1 MNYRDYNDNE
11 LINYVSEN
19 NEEAIEIIYEKYK
32 PLINKIASNLFK
44 KYCKNTSLE
53 ISDLEQEGL
62 IALNS
67 AMNHYNEN
75 KDVLFYTYA
84 KTCIERKIIST
95 VIRANRQKQKILN
108 DSLSYELDIN
118 DGISLQSLIKDV
130 TTNPE
135 NILIDMENSEEL
147 MIEIE
152 NVLTPFEQQVL
163 QLKLDGFDY
172 KEIAEIIDKEPKSID
187 NALNRIKTKI
197 KKIIEKLKK
206 N

>member
-11 LINYVSEN
+11 LVNYVSEN
-19 NEEAIEIIYEKYK
+19 NEEAIEIIYKKYK
-32 PLINKIASNLFK
+32 PLINKIATKLYK
-44 KYCKNTSLE
+44 KYCTNTSLE
-53 ISDLEQEGL
+53 VSDLEQEGL

-67 AMNHYNEN
+67 AMNHYKEN
-75 KDVLFYTYA
+75 KDTLFYTYA

-118 DGISLQSLIKDV
+118 DGTSLQSLLKDV

-135 NILIDMENSEEL
+135 NILIDMENSSEL
-147 MIEIE
+147 MDEIE
-152 NVLTPFEQQVL
+152 NTLTPFEQQVL
-163 QLKLDGFDY
+163 QLKLDGFEY

-197 KKIIEKLKK
+197 KKILEEMKK
-206 N
+206 I